1 LIEVV
6 YFVVC
11 EIERLTEIDKKGNK
25 GNKGKIS
32 KRKRSQ
38 ISSS

>member
-6 YFVVC
+6 YFVGC
-11 EIERLTEIDKKGNK
+11 EIELLTKIDKKK

-32 KRKRSQ
+32 KRKISQ